1 MARVRRGAAEWVR
14 LIDEWHASGLNL
26 SVFCRRLGLNFAT
39 MQGWVY
45 KSTHKE
51 ALEKARRA
59 AGAGGKSTDNPPTP
73 EGFLPVRVRDAEPG
87 HGEMGYSGVEVVFGE
102 GRRIMVETGFDA
114 ETLRRVVAVLE
125 DRTC

>member
-26 SVFCRRLGLNFAT
+26 SVFCRRRGLNFGT

-51 ALEKARRA
+51 ALEKARRE
-59 AGAGGKSTDNPPTP
+59 AGAGGESTDNPPTA
-73 EGFLPVRVRDAEPG
+73 EAFLPIRVRDAEPEHRG
-87 HGEMGYSGVEVVFGE
+87 MGCSGVEVILGE
-102 GRRIMVETGFDA
+102 GRRVVIEAGFDA